1 MLYPIELRVLV
12 RHVPRGRRASGG
24 RLQLMHGDVA
34 LSIGL
39 WRRRSLALD
48 D

>member
-1 MLYPIELRVLV
+1 VLV

-24 RLQLMHGDVA
+24 RLKLMHGDVA
-34 LSIGL
+34 LCIGL